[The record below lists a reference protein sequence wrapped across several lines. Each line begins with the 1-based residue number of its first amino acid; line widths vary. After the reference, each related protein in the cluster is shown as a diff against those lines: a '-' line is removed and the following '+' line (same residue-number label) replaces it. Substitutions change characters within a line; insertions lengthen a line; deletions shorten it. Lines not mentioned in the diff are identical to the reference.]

1 MKIVY
6 GLVGASGN
14 GSEIMP
20 LMIGNVM
27 KDKRPSDDIE
37 FFFIDSNEKIET
49 LNSTKVITEDEFFSL
64 KTDKSFFNISIS
76 DSKIRADIAQRFEHK
91 GSTALD
97 IRADSSQIL
106 HNCEV
111 GRGSILASNS
121 LLTSNI
127 TVGKFFQ
134 SNIYSSI
141 AHDCIIGDFVTLA
154 PGARV
159 NGNVR
164 IDDHAYIGSEAVIK
178 QGTPEK
184 PLVIG
189 KGSFIGMGAVV
200 TKDVLPNT
208 TVIGNPAKLME
219 K

>member
-1 MKIVY
+1 MKIIY

-20 LMIGNVM
+20 HMISNVM
-27 KDKRPSDDIE
+27 KDKRSTDDIE
-37 FFFIDSNEKIET
+37 FFFIDSNEKIKT
-49 LNSTKVITEDEFFSL
+49 LNSIKVITEDEFFSL

-91 GSTALD
+91 GSIALD
-97 IRADSSQIL
+97 IHADSSQIL

-127 TVGKFFQ
+127 TIGKFFQ
-134 SNIYSSI
+134 SNIFSSI
-141 AHDCIIGDFVTLA
+141 AHDCHVGDFVTLA

-178 QGTPEK
+178 QGTPDK
-184 PLVIG
+184 PLIIG
-189 KGSFIGMGAVV
+189 EGSFIGMGAVV

-208 TVIGNPAKLME
+208 TVIGNPAELME